1 MASKKV
7 HVVVWEAGDRERL
20 LEALRRVGLPNGIN
34 QLYFEIEDD
43 KLRMIL
49 QALKEGAS
57 SS

>member
-1 MASKKV
+1 MASKKL

-20 LEALRRVGLPNGIN
+20 LEVLRRVGLPKGIN